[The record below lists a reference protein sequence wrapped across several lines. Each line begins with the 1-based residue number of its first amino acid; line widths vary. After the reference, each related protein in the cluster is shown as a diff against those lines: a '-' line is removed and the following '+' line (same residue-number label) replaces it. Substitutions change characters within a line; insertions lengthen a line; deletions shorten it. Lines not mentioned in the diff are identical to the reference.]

1 MINFIMGLSFIT
13 EGAIPSAASDPLH
26 VSQDCVIESE
36 TSNFTDDKGMAELQI
51 SGSFTDGYRKILRGE
66 HRMQVYSGK
75 SVFGGI
81 AIGKISVYKKNE
93 QQVKRVRTEDTKGE
107 LARYEAAKAAAVE
120 QLQEL
125 YQKALKEVGE
135 ANAAIFE
142 IHQIMLDDGDYNES
156 VENIIETQKV
166 NAEYAVAVTGDNFAQ
181 MFRAMDDDYMRERAA
196 DVKDISERVLSVL
209 HGGQKRKVVT
219 DEPVIIVADDL
230 APSET
235 VQLEK
240 DMVLSFV
247 TVHGS
252 VNSHTAILARTMA
265 IPALIGT
272 EELPLDDT
280 VDGKLAVVDGLNGKI
295 YVEPDAQTLEEMKKR
310 QQAEQEKKEL
320 LQLLKGK
327 ENVTLDGK
335 KIMLYANIGNIK
347 DLATVIQNDA
357 GGIGLFRSEFIYL
370 EKDQYPTEEEQFSIY
385 KTAVE
390 TMAGKRV
397 IIRTLDIGAD
407 KQCEYFGMDKEE
419 NPALGYRA
427 IRICLT
433 RPEIFKTQL
442 RALFRASAYGNLAI
456 MYPMITSLWEVK
468 RIKEIVEEVKAELT
482 AEQLEF
488 GNPQQGIMIETP
500 AAVMMSGELAKEVD
514 FFSIGTNDLTQYTL
528 AIDRQNPKLDKF
540 YDAHHPAVL
549 SMIRMTVENAHKAG
563 IWAGICGE
571 LGADTSLTKEFLAMG
586 VDELSVS
593 PGSILPIRKIILETD
608 IENR

>member
-1 MINFIMGLSFIT
+1 
-13 EGAIPSAASDPLH
+13 
-26 VSQDCVIESE
+26 
-36 TSNFTDDKGMAELQI
+36 
-51 SGSFTDGYRKILRGE
+51 
-66 HRMQVYSGK
+66 MQVYSGK
-75 SVFGGI
+75 SVFHGI
-81 AIGKISVYKKNE
+81 AIGKISVYRKNE

-107 LARYEAAKAAAVE
+107 LARYEVAKAAAVE

-142 IHQIMLDDGDYNES
+142 IHQMMLDDGDYNES

-265 IPALIGT
+265 VPALIGT

-295 YVEPDAQTLEEMKKR
+295 YVEPDAQTLEEMQKR

-370 EKDQYPTEEEQFSIY
+370 EKDRYPTEEEQFSIY

-407 KQCEYFGMDKEE
+407 KQCEYFKMDKEE

-468 RIKEIVEEVKAELT
+468 RIKEIVEEVKAELN

-608 IENR
+608 TENR

>member
-1 MINFIMGLSFIT
+1 
-13 EGAIPSAASDPLH
+13 
-26 VSQDCVIESE
+26 
-36 TSNFTDDKGMAELQI
+36 
-51 SGSFTDGYRKILRGE
+51 
-66 HRMQVYSGK
+66 MQVYSGK

-142 IHQIMLDDGDYNES
+142 IHQMMLDDGDYNES

-196 DVKDISERVLSVL
+196 DVKDISEHVLSVL

-272 EELPLDDT
+272 EELPLDNT

-295 YVEPDAQTLEEMKKR
+295 YVEPDAQTLEEMQKR

-370 EKDQYPTEEEQFSIY
+370 EKDNYPMEEEQFSIY

-571 LGADTSLTKEFLAMG
+571 LGADTSLTKEFLEMG

-608 IENR
+608 TENR

>member
-1 MINFIMGLSFIT
+1 M
-13 EGAIPSAASDPLH
+13 
-26 VSQDCVIESE
+26 
-36 TSNFTDDKGMAELQI
+36 QI
-51 SGSFTDGYRKILRGE
+51 
-66 HRMQVYSGK
+66 YSGK
-75 SVFGGI
+75 SVFRGI
-81 AIGKISVYKKNE
+81 AIGKISVYRKNE

-125 YQKALKEVGE
+125 YQKVLKEVGE

-142 IHQIMLDDGDYNES
+142 IHQMMLDDGDYNES

-265 IPALIGT
+265 VPALIGT

-295 YVEPDAQTLEEMKKR
+295 YVEPDAQTLEEMQKR

-370 EKDQYPTEEEQFSIY
+370 EKDRYPTEEEQFSIY

-407 KQCEYFGMDKEE
+407 KQCEYFKMDKEE

-468 RIKEIVEEVKAELT
+468 RIKEIVEEVKAELN

-528 AIDRQNPKLDKF
+528 AIDRQNPKLDAF

-549 SMIRMTVENAHKAG
+549 SMIRTTVENAHKAG

-593 PGSILPIRKIILETD
+593 PGSVLPIRKIILETNVESIRREYAD
-608 IENR
+608 GKTI

>member
-1 MINFIMGLSFIT
+1 
-13 EGAIPSAASDPLH
+13 
-26 VSQDCVIESE
+26 
-36 TSNFTDDKGMAELQI
+36 
-51 SGSFTDGYRKILRGE
+51 
-66 HRMQVYSGK
+66 MQVYSGK

-107 LARYEAAKAAAVE
+107 LARYEVAKAAAVE

-142 IHQIMLDDGDYNES
+142 IHQMMLDDGDYNES

-196 DVKDISERVLSVL
+196 DVKDISERVLSIL
-209 HGGQKRKVVT
+209 NGGQKGKVVT
-219 DEPVIIVADDL
+219 DEPVVIVADDL

-310 QQAEQEKKEL
+310 RQEELEKKEL

-327 ENVTLDGK
+327 ENVTRDGK

-370 EKDQYPTEEEQFSIY
+370 EKDRYPTEEEQFSIY

-407 KQCEYFGMDKEE
+407 KQCEYFEMDKEE

-456 MYPMITSLWEVK
+456 MYPMITSLWEVRK
-468 RIKEIVEEVKAELT
+468 IKEIVEEVKAELD
-482 AEQLEF
+482 EQGIAYGE
-488 GNPQQGIMIETP
+488 PKQGIMIETP
-500 AAVMMSGELAKEVD
+500 AAVMVSGELAKEVD

-528 AIDRQNPKLDKF
+528 AVDRQNPKLDRF
-540 YDAHHPAVL
+540 FDPHHPAIL
-549 SMIRMTVENAHKAG
+549 AMIRMVVENAHKAG

-593 PGSILPIRKIILETD
+593 AGSILPIRKIILETD
-608 IENR
+608 LSQYGKDIK